1 MLDIPNGTTS
11 TAASHYPGVMSF
23 LNAAGATFLDGLSG
37 TAVNSGGAL
46 LPAGNFLPTLGGSV
60 SPLVNYSSVV
70 SSSPSPATMLSSGPA
85 NGSMAPLLTTALLNV
100 NGTGLEYGD
109 TGSNLTHSFT
119 NFVHKEFIFDRT
131 DVRVIFITL
140 YSLVFCC
147 CFFGNLLVILVV
159 TLSRRLRSITNFFLA
174 NLAVADLCVGVFC
187 VMQNLT
193 IYLIESWVFG
203 DFLCKMYQFVH
214 SLSYTASIFILVVI
228 CMERYFAIIHPITC
242 KQILTS
248 RRLRLVIVAVWITS
262 AVYSIPKFIFVRT
275 ITNNLGDDQLETI
288 CIVNRKMFNS
298 ELFDII
304 NFALLYLL
312 PLLVMTVLYSR
323 IAIALWKSSRGLE
336 RHIALQNTTSSSY
349 SSNFH
354 RKPSSK
360 YDKRT
365 TGVTESQVSVE
376 SDKVVVTTWPAQ
388 NSFHQRHGTQ
398 LTQVSHSSNNV
409 LRARRGVIRML
420 MVVVLT
426 FALCNLPF
434 HARKMWQYWSTDYKG
449 DSNFNALFTPLT
461 FLVTYFNSGV
471 NPLLYAFLSRN
482 FRKGMRELLL
492 CSFKKNKNK
501 SLNQR
506 IPLHRPRSVL
516 VLLRHAML
524 CWATDKPTVSLA
536 THCPSPTTRSLD
548 GVDERML

>member
-1 MLDIPNGTTS
+1 MLDFPNGTTTTTTS
-11 TAASHYPGVMSF
+11 SVGVMSF
-23 LNAAGATFLDGLSG
+23 LSSSAAFLDELGAANGGGLLLAAG
-37 TAVNSGGAL
+37 NSS
-46 LPAGNFLPTLGGSV
+46 PVVGNVSTLG
-60 SPLVNYSSVV
+60 NYSTVV
-70 SSSPSPATMLSSGPA
+70 NATTSPATMLSLGGA
-85 NGSMAPLLTTALLNV
+85 NGSVAPLLTTALLNV
-100 NGTGLEYGD
+100 NGTGLEFSDG
-109 TGSNLTHSFT
+109 GNLTHSFT

-506 IPLHRPRSVL
+506 IPLHRPRSIL

-524 CWATDKPTVSLA
+524 CWATDKPTVSIT